1 MTNQATATRWDRL
14 RPQVPKLF
22 ATYLTLLAAYG
33 LVRAAIPP
41 LREYLYWPTALIET
55 LGLPASVNLA
65 YVAFLAILAG
75 AVARRKRVAGVLL
88 GIVFGLALLVDLV
101 IDGLIGWLLATRP
114 QHLPVSVT
122 EIVLAGVGTVFA
134 VAEVVLL
141 VRARHEF
148 YARVQRGSLRKA
160 LATLVVGLAVSAGI
174 GYLLVTL
181 DPGELSGPR
190 TRAFWVLR
198 RMADSSDPLHGPG
211 GAPHWISLVTGLC
224 VAVTLFAA
232 LLVLLASQRT
242 AAVLPPDD
250 EARVRSLLEAYGER
264 DSLGYFA
271 TRRDKSAIFSP
282 SGKAAVTYRV
292 VGGVLLASGDPIGDP
307 EAWAPAIAAWRD
319 LARRYAWTPAVMGA
333 SERGATA
340 YTRAGLRAL
349 QLGDEAVLR
358 VADFTLDGREMRAV
372 RQAVRRVQRAG
383 YTTRV
388 RRHAD
393 VDADEMAGIVA
404 RAEEWRDTE
413 SERGFSMA
421 LSRLGDPADGRCV
434 LVEALDADG
443 APVALL
449 SFVPWGRHGL
459 SLDLMRRDPAAD
471 NGVMEL
477 MVAATVAA
485 APGLS
490 VNQISLNFAVF
501 RAAFEEGA
509 RIGAGPV
516 LRLWRRLLLFFSRW
530 WQIESL
536 YRSNVKYRPMWL
548 PRYLCFAETRDVAR
562 VGLASAVAEGFVTVP
577 RLSALLNRGRDRA
590 IGAAPTPPVPVP
602 SADSLDGP
610 GTATAADA
618 GVAAAEPV
626 VPRRPRTPEQVAL
639 RLSTMEKMRAA
650 GTDPYPVV
658 APVTDGCGA
667 LSRRC
672 HRMPA
677 DHRTGTAVRVAGRV
691 LLDRDHGGVRF
702 ALLRD
707 ATGDLQAMLTA
718 ADTGRATMRNW
729 DRDVDLGDQVVLD
742 GELVTSRHGEPSV
755 LVRSFTITAKC
766 LHPLPNKHSG
776 LTDPEARVRRR
787 YLDLALRPAARQ
799 VLAVRA
805 AAVAALRETLTGRG
819 FLEVET
825 PILQRVHGGANARPF
840 RTRSNAYDLELYLRI
855 APELFLKRL
864 CVGGVGAVFE
874 LGRDFRNEGV
884 DATHNPEFT
893 MLEAYQP
900 YTDYLDIAALTEELI
915 RGAASAAF
923 GAPVLRRTG
932 ADGSVSEVDISG
944 PWRRRT
950 VHEAVSE
957 AIGATVTIDT
967 PPAELAAHA
976 ARLHVAHD
984 RDAGHGEL
992 LLDLYDKL
1000 VERSTVE
1007 PTFYL
1012 DFPADVSPLT
1022 RPHRADER
1030 LAERWDLVAYGA
1042 EIGTGYTELTDP
1054 VEQRRRLT
1062 EQSLLAAGGDAEAM
1076 ELDEDFLTALEYG
1089 MPPTGGLGLGV
1100 DRLVMLLTGLSIRDT
1115 LAFPMVR
1122 PTGRS

>member
-1 MTNQATATRWDRL
+1 MTNEATGTRWDRL
-14 RPQVPKLF
+14 RPRVPTVF
-22 ATYLTLLAAYG
+22 ATYLGLLALYG

-41 LREYLYWPTALIET
+41 LRDYLYWPTALIET

-65 YVAFLAILAG
+65 WVAFLVILAA
-75 AVARRKRVAGVLL
+75 AVARRKRVAGVILGVLL
-88 GIVFGLALLVDLV
+88 GLALLTD
-101 IDGLIGWLLATRP
+101 LIGDAYIVVSLATG
-114 QHLPVSVT
+114 HDLPEVYGAD
-122 EIVLAGVGTVFA
+122 IVFTAVGTVFVA
-134 VAEVVLL
+134 VEVIVL

-148 YARVQRGSLRKA
+148 YARVQRGSFRKA
-160 LATLVVGLAVSAGI
+160 TATLVLGLVATAGI

-181 DPGELSGPR
+181 DPGTLAGR
-190 TRAFWVLR
+190 RKRASWVGHRLL
-198 RMADSSDPLHGPG
+198 DSSDPLHGPG
-211 GAPHWISLVTGLC
+211 GAPHWIALVTGLC
-224 VAVTLFAA
+224 VAATLFAA

-250 EARVRSLLEAYGER
+250 EARIRALLDRYGER

-271 TRRDKSAIFSP
+271 TRRDKSAIFSE
-282 SGKAAVTYRV
+282 SGKAAITYRV
-292 VGGVLLASGDPIGDP
+292 VGGVILASGDPIGDP
-307 EAWAPAIAAWRD
+307 EAWAPAIAAWHAF
-319 LARRYAWTPAVMGA
+319 ARRYAWTPAVMGA
-333 SERGATA
+333 SEQGATA
-340 YTRAGLRAL
+340 YARAGLRAL
-349 QLGDEAVLR
+349 QLGDEAVLH
-358 VADFTLDGREMRAV
+358 VADFTLDGREMRGV

-383 YTTRV
+383 YTTRI

-393 VDADEMAGIVA
+393 VPAEEMAEIVA
-404 RAEEWRDTE
+404 RAEAWRDTE

-434 LVEALDADG
+434 LVEAMAPDG
-443 APVALL
+443 SPAALL

-459 SLDLMRRDPAAD
+459 SLDLMRRDPDAD
-471 NGVMEL
+471 NGLMEF
-477 MVAATVAA
+477 MVAGVVAA
-485 APGLS
+485 AAGLS
-490 VNQISLNFAVF
+490 VSRISLNFAVF

-509 RIGAGPV
+509 RIGAGPI
-516 LRLWRRLLLFFSRW
+516 LRLWRKLLLFFSRW

-536 YRSNVKYRPMWL
+536 YRSNVKYRPVWL
-548 PRYLCFAETRDVAR
+548 PRYLCFGDTRDVAR
-562 VGLASAVAEGFVTVP
+562 VGLASAMAEGFVTVP

-590 IGAAPTPPVPVP
+590 ISAPPPQPPATGPTVGPPDEPDEPIAPTRPPV
-602 SADSLDGP
+602 
-610 GTATAADA
+610 
-618 GVAAAEPV
+618 
-626 VPRRPRTPEQVAL
+626 PEQVAV
-639 RLSTMEKMRAA
+639 RLATMEKMRAA

-658 APVTDGCGA
+658 APVTDGCGELA
-667 LSRRC
+667 RRAAEL
-672 HRMPA
+672 PA
-677 DHRTGTAVRVAGRV
+677 DHRTGEAVRVAGRV

-702 ALLRD
+702 ARLRD

-718 ADTGRATMRNW
+718 ADTGDDVLRRWSAE
-729 DRDVDLGDQVVLD
+729 VDLGDQLALD
-742 GELVTSRHGEPSV
+742 GELVTSRSGEPSV
-755 LVRSFTITAKC
+755 LVRAFTITAKC
-766 LHPLPNKHSG
+766 LHPLPNKHRG
-776 LTDPEARVRRR
+776 LTDPEARVRARH
-787 YLDLALRPAARQ
+787 LDLALRPAARRL
-799 VLAVRA
+799 LAVRA
-805 AAVAALRETLTGRG
+805 AAIGSLRATLTGRG

-840 RTRSNAYDLELYLRI
+840 RTRSNAYDLDLYLRI

-900 YTDYLDIAALTEELI
+900 YTDYQDIAELAQTLI
-915 RGAASAAF
+915 QSAATAAF
-923 GAPVLRRTG
+923 GAPVLRRTA
-932 ADGSVSEVDISG
+932 ADGSVSEVDIG
-944 PWRRRT
+944 GRWRRRT
-950 VHEAVSE
+950 VHEAV
-957 AIGATVTIDT
+957 AAAVGAPVTVDT
-967 PPAELAAHA
+967 PVAELAAHA
-976 ARLHVAHD
+976 DRLHVPYED
-984 RDAGHGEL
+984 GESHGEL

-1000 VERSTVE
+1000 VERTTVE

-1022 RPHRADER
+1022 RQHRRDDR
-1030 LAERWDLVAYGA
+1030 LAERWDLVAFGA

-1062 EQSLLAAGGDAEAM
+1062 EQSLRAAGGDPEAM

-1122 PTGRS
+1122 PGGRS